1 MTKKKYIHLGIM
13 LLITLLISICPT
25 IGSLTPL
32 GMRTLAIFIAVLYGW
47 MTVDLIWPSIYGFV
61 MLALLGIMDTTTALM
76 TGLGNS
82 QIVQVITV
90 MVVAG
95 AFDASGV
102 TKLITNWML
111 TRKLFRKQPWLLIC
125 GLVLTSYVLGLCGV
139 AIAAVLILW
148 SVVLQIAD
156 EGHFDRGDKLITF
169 IILMIAA
176 ANFSGVFS
184 LPFHASTMIFEG
196 YFIDT
201 TDLTFSTAQFILV
214 GVVTTGLVLAVMLLC
229 GKFVFRMDASKF
241 RMPEET
247 IEKMEHETIETRAKI
262 GFVTLIVYMLCLVV
276 PSVFPNMPG
285 ASFAQ
290 ALGIGGWSLLALLVL
305 AVVSVQGKTI
315 IDLPKTWT
323 QYIDWSLLLLLSVTF
338 PLADAM
344 RSEETGI
351 MSSLMAAV
359 MPVVSEMSLF
369 SFMVLSMI
377 LLGSITQF
385 AHNIVLAAMFTPF
398 LIPICIQLGGNPYV
412 LFFLMFFSLNASYC
426 TPAAS
431 FQSAMV
437 HGFEA
442 TNKKY
447 AYIFGI
453 VFSVLTWI
461 VLTVVTIPLAGVMFP
476 Y

>member
-1 MTKKKYIHLGIM
+1 
-13 LLITLLISICPT
+13 
-25 IGSLTPL
+25 
-32 GMRTLAIFIAVLYGW
+32 
-47 MTVDLIWPSIYGFV
+47 
-61 MLALLGIMDTTTALM
+61 
-76 TGLGNS
+76 
-82 QIVQVITV
+82 
-90 MVVAG
+90 
-95 AFDASGV
+95 
-102 TKLITNWML
+102 ML

-184 LPFHASTMIFEG
+184 LPFHATTMIFEG

-214 GVVTTGLVLAVMLLC
+214 SVVTTGLVLAIMLLC

-377 LLGSITQF
+377 LLGIITQF

-426 TPAAS
+426 TPVAS

>member
-102 TKLITNWML
+102 T
-111 TRKLFRKQPWLLIC
+111 
-125 GLVLTSYVLGLCGV
+125 
-139 AIAAVLILW
+139 
-148 SVVLQIAD
+148 
-156 EGHFDRGDKLITF
+156 KLITF

-323 QYIDWSLLLLLSVTF
+323 QYIDWSLLLLLSATF

-369 SFMVLSMI
+369 SFMVPSMI
-377 LLGSITQF
+377 LLGIITQF

>member
-102 TKLITNWML
+102 T
-111 TRKLFRKQPWLLIC
+111 
-125 GLVLTSYVLGLCGV
+125 
-139 AIAAVLILW
+139 
-148 SVVLQIAD
+148 
-156 EGHFDRGDKLITF
+156 KLITF

-323 QYIDWSLLLLLSVTF
+323 QYIDWSLLLLLSATF

-351 MSSLMAAV
+351 
-359 MPVVSEMSLF
+359 
-369 SFMVLSMI
+369 
-377 LLGSITQF
+377 
-385 AHNIVLAAMFTPF
+385 
-398 LIPICIQLGGNPYV
+398 GG
-412 LFFLMFFSLNASYC
+412 C
-426 TPAAS
+426 
-431 FQSAMV
+431 
-437 HGFEA
+437 
-442 TNKKY
+442 Y
-447 AYIFGI
+447 AGRF
-453 VFSVLTWI
+453 
-461 VLTVVTIPLAGVMFP
+461 
-476 Y
+476 

>member
-323 QYIDWSLLLLLSVTF
+323 QYIDWSLILLLSVTF

-359 MPVVSEMSLF
+359 MPVASEMSLF

-412 LFFLMFFSLNASYC
+412 LFFLMFFRLNASYC

>member
-32 GMRTLAIFIAVLYGW
+32 GMRTLAIFIVVLYGW

-156 EGHFDRGDKLITF
+156 AGHFDRGDKLITF

-412 LFFLMFFSLNASYC
+412 LFFLMFFRLNASYC

>member
-1 MTKKKYIHLGIM
+1 M

-184 LPFHASTMIFEG
+184 LPFHRSDFLDGTV
-196 YFIDT
+196 YFGWCRD
-201 TDLTFSTAQFILV
+201 DWLGF
-214 GVVTTGLVLAVMLLC
+214 GCYAVMR
-229 GKFVFRMDASKF
+229 KV
-241 RMPEET
+241 
-247 IEKMEHETIETRAKI
+247 
-262 GFVTLIVYMLCLVV
+262 
-276 PSVFPNMPG
+276 
-285 ASFAQ
+285 
-290 ALGIGGWSLLALLVL
+290 
-305 AVVSVQGKTI
+305 
-315 IDLPKTWT
+315 
-323 QYIDWSLLLLLSVTF
+323 
-338 PLADAM
+338 
-344 RSEETGI
+344 
-351 MSSLMAAV
+351 
-359 MPVVSEMSLF
+359 
-369 SFMVLSMI
+369 
-377 LLGSITQF
+377 
-385 AHNIVLAAMFTPF
+385 
-398 LIPICIQLGGNPYV
+398 CIQNGCV
-412 LFFLMFFSLNASYC
+412 E
-426 TPAAS
+426 
-431 FQSAMV
+431 V
-437 HGFEA
+437 
-442 TNKKY
+442 
-447 AYIFGI
+447 
-453 VFSVLTWI
+453 
-461 VLTVVTIPLAGVMFP
+461 
-476 Y
+476 

>member
-13 LLITLLISICPT
+13 LLITLLISICLT

-139 AIAAVLILW
+139 A
-148 SVVLQIAD
+148 
-156 EGHFDRGDKLITF
+156 
-169 IILMIAA
+169 IAA

-377 LLGSITQF
+377 LLGIITQF

-453 VFSVLTWI
+453 VFSALTWI

>member
-247 IEKMEHETIETRAKI
+247 I
-262 GFVTLIVYMLCLVV
+262 
-276 PSVFPNMPG
+276 
-285 ASFAQ
+285 
-290 ALGIGGWSLLALLVL
+290 
-305 AVVSVQGKTI
+305 
-315 IDLPKTWT
+315 
-323 QYIDWSLLLLLSVTF
+323 
-338 PLADAM
+338 
-344 RSEETGI
+344 
-351 MSSLMAAV
+351 
-359 MPVVSEMSLF
+359 
-369 SFMVLSMI
+369 
-377 LLGSITQF
+377 
-385 AHNIVLAAMFTPF
+385 
-398 LIPICIQLGGNPYV
+398 
-412 LFFLMFFSLNASYC
+412 
-426 TPAAS
+426 
-431 FQSAMV
+431 
-437 HGFEA
+437 
-442 TNKKY
+442 
-447 AYIFGI
+447 
-453 VFSVLTWI
+453 
-461 VLTVVTIPLAGVMFP
+461 
-476 Y
+476 